1 MVRTLWL
8 DTEEK
13 IQEFFMLVDY
23 RRRYIQQSLYLLE
36 DSFGINFKLYNTYG
50 PSSSWNIDRTS
61 NIDRVNISLIFEIKF
76 ATRTEVVLLPEITQV
91 IKDYIEDFNS
101 TDKAIHMPNLI
112 TYVKNLYTDSIEYIK
127 FVGLNNYTDSL
138 WQSIYQNPKLKDD
151 YFSYTQTVPEFINIH
166 TLTTGDPDITF
177 NVVE

>member
-1 MVRTLWL
+1 
-8 DTEEK
+8 
-13 IQEFFMLVDY
+13 
-23 RRRYIQQSLYLLE
+23 
-36 DSFGINFKLYNTYG
+36 LYNTYG
-50 PSSSWNIDRTS
+50 PSSSWNIDHTS
-61 NIDRVNISLIFEIKF
+61 NIDRVNISLKFEIKF

-151 YFSYTQTVPEFINIH
+151 YFSYTQTVPEFINVH